1 MNDASIGDANTS
13 DIKTSDITDWRSG
26 KGHRNENFPV
36 ASFLIHPRHRGAILA
51 FYNFVRTADDIAD
64 HAALAPQEKLDL
76 LDRLNAGL
84 AGENDDDAV
93 AVRLR
98 DALAERAL
106 SPRHAQDLLAA
117 FKLDV
122 TKLRYRDWDDLIGYC
137 SLSAMPVGRFV
148 LDVHGESS
156 STWPANDA
164 LCAALQ
170 IINHLQ
176 DCKDDYRDLDR
187 VYVPLDLLAAQ
198 GTGVEAFGEPRASP
212 ALLAALHNLAERS
225 ERLLCDSDVFPLLIN
240 DRRLAL
246 EVSVINTLAHR
257 LTRLLTARD
266 PLSERVQLA
275 MPAVAGLTLLGM
287 FRGASRR
294 LGRRFTATMQKPRG
308 A

>member
-1 MNDASIGDANTS
+1 MNDASAL
-13 DIKTSDITDWRSG
+13 RSG
-26 KGHRNENFPV
+26 KGHRDENFPV
-36 ASFLIHPRHRGAILA
+36 ASWLIHPRHRDAILA

-64 HAALAPQEKLDL
+64 HAALAPPEKLAL
-76 LDRLNAGL
+76 LDRLEAGL
-84 AGENDDDAV
+84 LGQNDEDAV

-98 DALAERAL
+98 DALARHGL
-106 SPRHAQDLLAA
+106 SPKHAQDLLAA

-148 LDVHGESS
+148 CDVHGESRS
-156 STWPANDA
+156 VWPANDA

-176 DCKDDYRDLDR
+176 DCKDDYRNLDR
-187 VYVPLDLLAAQ
+187 VYVPLDALAAA
-198 GTGVEAFGEPRASP
+198 GCNVEALGAPQASP
-212 ALLAALHNLAERS
+212 ALRQCLKQLAERT
-225 ERLLCDSDVFPLLIN
+225 ERLLSESDVFPILLN

-257 LTRLLTARD
+257 LTHILMARD
-266 PLSERVQLA
+266 PLSERVHLGK
-275 MPAVAGLTLLGM
+275 PAVAGLAVLGILC
-287 FRGASRR
+287 GAA
-294 LGRRFTATMQKPRG
+294 RRFGRDASAASQKPRG